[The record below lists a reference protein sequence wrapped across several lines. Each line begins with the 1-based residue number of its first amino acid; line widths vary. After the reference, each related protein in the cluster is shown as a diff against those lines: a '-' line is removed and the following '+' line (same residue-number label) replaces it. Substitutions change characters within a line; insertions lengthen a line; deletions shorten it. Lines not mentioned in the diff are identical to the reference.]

1 MIDLSPEIITVI
13 MLGGILFGVLL
24 GYHTGIV
31 VGAVGLVVGYLLL
44 GSTVFELIYQRFYS
58 IVLSYPFLAAPLF
71 IFMGAMLER
80 SGVSEALYDAL
91 YAWLGGLRG
100 GLAITTILMGTILAA
115 CVGIIGASVTML
127 ALVALPVM
135 IKKGY
140 SKSLASGSVCAG
152 GTLGI
157 LIPPSIMLVI
167 YGPMAMLSVGKLFM
181 AAMFPGLLL
190 SLLYCTYIAIRCLLQ
205 PNIAPPVPVE
215 ERNIPFIKKTL
226 KVIIAVVPTA
236 AIILSVLGTIFFGLA
251 PPTEAG
257 AIGAFAA
264 MLLAIAYRKFSFKIL
279 RETVLRTM
287 HITSMIML
295 IGVMSVAFVGVF
307 MSARCGNVVQD
318 VIMSTPGGKW
328 GVFGVI
334 MFIIFILGF
343 FIEWIG
349 IVFIII
355 PIVTPVGNAMGFDPL
370 WFGMMICV
378 NLQMAFMT
386 PPFASAIFYL
396 RGSAPKELGVTMPDI
411 IRGVVPFVSLI
422 ILALVLCTLFPQI
435 ILWLPGQMIR

>member
-1 MIDLSPEIITVI
+1 VIKLSPEIITVI
-13 MLGGILFGVLL
+13 MLGGILLGVLL
-24 GYHTGIV
+24 GYYTGIV
-31 VGAVGLVVGYLLL
+31 VGAVGIAVGYMLF
-44 GSTVFELIYQRFYS
+44 GNTVFELVYQRLYT

-80 SGVSEALYDAL
+80 SGVAETLYDAL
-91 YAWLGGLRG
+91 YVWLGGLKG

-127 ALVALPVM
+127 SLVALPAM
-135 IKKGY
+135 IKRGY
-140 SKSLASGSVCAG
+140 SKSLASGAVCAG

-167 YGPMAMLSVGKLFM
+167 YGPMATVSVGKLFM

-190 SLLYCTYIAIRCLLQ
+190 SFLYCSYVGIRCLVQ
-205 PNIAPPVPVE
+205 PTIAPPVPIE
-215 ERNIPFIKKTL
+215 ERRISFVRKTI

-236 AIILSVLGTIFFGLA
+236 IIILSVLGTIFFGLA

-257 AIGAFAA
+257 AMGAFAA
-264 MLLAIAYRKFSFKIL
+264 TLLALAYRRLNYRTL
-279 RETVLRTM
+279 RETMVQTM
-287 HITSMIML
+287 RITAMIML
-295 IGVMSVAFVGVF
+295 IGAMSVAFVGVF

-318 VIMSTPGGKW
+318 IILSTPGGKW
-328 GVFGVI
+328 GVFSVI

-355 PIVTPVGNAMGFDPL
+355 PIVTPVGNVLGFDPV

-396 RGSAPKELGVTMPDI
+396 RGSAPRELGITMADI
-411 IRGVVPFVSLI
+411 IKGVIPFVLLI
-422 ILALVLCTLFPQI
+422 MVALALCTLFPQI

>member
-1 MIDLSPEIITVI
+1 MIDLKPEIITII

-31 VGAVGLVVGYLLL
+31 VGAVGLAVGYMLW
-44 GSTVFELIYQRFYS
+44 GSTVFELIYQRFYTM
-58 IVLSYPFLAAPLF
+58 VLSYPFLAAPLF

-80 SGVSEALYDAL
+80 SGVSETLYDAL
-91 YAWLGGLRG
+91 YSWLGGLRG

-127 ALVALPVM
+127 ALVALPAMV
-135 IKKGY
+135 KRGY
-140 SKSLASGSVCAG
+140 AKSLASGSVCAG

-167 YGPMAMLSVGKLFM
+167 YGPMAVVSVGKLFM
-181 AAMFPGLLL
+181 AAIFPGLLL
-190 SLLYCTYIAIRCLLQ
+190 SFLYCSYIGIRCLIQ
-205 PNIAPPVPVE
+205 SDIAPPVPIE
-215 ERNIPFIKKTL
+215 ERRVPFIRKTI

-257 AIGAFAA
+257 AIGAMAA
-264 MLLAIAYRKFSFKIL
+264 TLLAIAYRKFTFRTLK
-279 RETVLRTM
+279 ETVLRTM

-307 MSARCGNVVQD
+307 MSARCGNVVQE
-318 VIMSTPGGKW
+318 VILSTPGGKW
-328 GVFGVI
+328 GVFSVI
-334 MFIIFILGF
+334 MLIIFILGF

-349 IVFIII
+349 IIFIII
-355 PIVTPVGNAMGFDPL
+355 PIVTPVGDALGFDSV

-396 RGSAPKELGVTMPDI
+396 RGSAPRELGITMHDI
-411 IRGVVPFVSLI
+411 IRGVSPFVILI
-422 ILALVLCTLFPQI
+422 MVALALCAIFPEV
-435 ILWLPGQMIR
+435 ILWLPGKMIR

>member
-1 MIDLSPEIITVI
+1 MIKLSPEIITVI
-13 MLGGILFGVLL
+13 MLGGILLGVLL
-24 GYHTGIV
+24 GYYTGIV
-31 VGAVGLVVGYLLL
+31 VGAVGIAVGYMLF
-44 GSTVFELIYQRFYS
+44 GNTVFELVYQRLYT

-80 SGVSEALYDAL
+80 SGVAETLYDAL
-91 YAWLGGLRG
+91 YVWLGGLKG

-127 ALVALPVM
+127 SLVALPAMV
-135 IKKGY
+135 KRGY
-140 SKSLASGSVCAG
+140 SKSLASGAVCAG

-167 YGPMAMLSVGKLFM
+167 YGPMATVSVGKLFM

-190 SLLYCTYIAIRCLLQ
+190 SFLYCSYVGIRCLVQ
-205 PNIAPPVPVE
+205 PSIAPPVPIE
-215 ERNIPFIKKTL
+215 ERRASFARKTF

-236 AIILSVLGTIFFGLA
+236 IIILSVLGTIFFGLA

-257 AIGAFAA
+257 AMGAFAA
-264 MLLAIAYRKFSFKIL
+264 TLLALVYGKLNYRNL
-279 RETVLRTM
+279 RETMVQTM
-287 HITSMIML
+287 RITAMIML
-295 IGVMSVAFVGVF
+295 IGAMSVAFVGVF

-318 VIMSTPGGKW
+318 VILSTPGGKW
-328 GVFGVI
+328 GVFSVI

-355 PIVTPVGNAMGFDPL
+355 PIVSPVGNALGFDPV

-396 RGSAPKELGVTMPDI
+396 RGSAPRELGITMADI
-411 IRGVVPFVSLI
+411 IRGVIPFVLLI
-422 ILALVLCTLFPQI
+422 MVALALCTLFPQI

>member
-1 MIDLSPEIITVI
+1 MIKLSPEIITVI
-13 MLGGILFGVLL
+13 MLGGILLGVLL
-24 GYHTGIV
+24 GYYTGIV
-31 VGAVGLVVGYLLL
+31 VGAVGIAVGYMLF
-44 GSTVFELIYQRFYS
+44 GNTVFELVYQRLYT

-80 SGVSEALYDAL
+80 SGVAETLYDAL
-91 YAWLGGLRG
+91 YVWLGGLKG

-127 ALVALPVM
+127 SLVALPAM
-135 IKKGY
+135 IKRGY
-140 SKSLASGSVCAG
+140 SKSLASGAVCAG

-167 YGPMAMLSVGKLFM
+167 YGPMATVSVGKLFM

-190 SLLYCTYIAIRCLLQ
+190 SFLYCSYVGIRCLVQ
-205 PNIAPPVPVE
+205 PTIAPPVPIE
-215 ERNIPFIKKTL
+215 ERRISFVRKTI

-236 AIILSVLGTIFFGLA
+236 IIILSVLGTIFFGLA

-257 AIGAFAA
+257 AMGAFAA
-264 MLLAIAYRKFSFKIL
+264 TLLALAYRRLNYRTL
-279 RETVLRTM
+279 RETMVQTM
-287 HITSMIML
+287 RITAMIML
-295 IGVMSVAFVGVF
+295 IGAMSVAFVGVF

-318 VIMSTPGGKW
+318 IILSTPGGKW
-328 GVFGVI
+328 GVFSVI

-355 PIVTPVGNAMGFDPL
+355 PIVTPVGNVLGFDPV

-396 RGSAPKELGVTMPDI
+396 RGSAPRELGITMADI
-411 IRGVVPFVSLI
+411 IKGVIPFVLLI
-422 ILALVLCTLFPQI
+422 MVALALCTLFPQI

>member
-1 MIDLSPEIITVI
+1 MIKLSPEIITVI
-13 MLGGILFGVLL
+13 MLGGILLGVLL
-24 GYHTGIV
+24 GYYTGIV
-31 VGAVGLVVGYLLL
+31 VGAVGIAVGYMLF
-44 GSTVFELIYQRFYS
+44 GNTVFELVYQRLYT

-80 SGVSEALYDAL
+80 SGVAETLYDAL
-91 YAWLGGLRG
+91 YVWLGGLKG

-127 ALVALPVM
+127 ALVALPAM
-135 IKKGY
+135 IRRGY
-140 SKSLASGSVCAG
+140 AKSLAAGSVCAG

-167 YGPMAMLSVGKLFM
+167 YGPMATVSVGKLFM

-190 SLLYCTYIAIRCLLQ
+190 SFLYCSYVGIRCLVQ
-205 PNIAPPVPVE
+205 PSIAPPVPVE
-215 ERNIPFIKKTL
+215 ERRASFARKTF

-236 AIILSVLGTIFFGLA
+236 IIILSVLGTIFFGLA

-257 AIGAFAA
+257 AMGAFAA
-264 MLLAIAYRKFSFKIL
+264 TLLALVYGKLNYRTL
-279 RETVLRTM
+279 RETMVQTM
-287 HITSMIML
+287 RITAMIML
-295 IGVMSVAFVGVF
+295 IGAMSVAFVGVF

-318 VIMSTPGGKW
+318 VILSTPGGKW
-328 GVFGVI
+328 GVFSVI

-355 PIVTPVGNAMGFDPL
+355 PIVSPVGNALGFDPV

-396 RGSAPKELGVTMPDI
+396 RGSAPRELGITMADI
-411 IRGVVPFVSLI
+411 IRGVIPFVLLI
-422 ILALVLCTLFPQI
+422 MVALVLCTLFPQI

>member
-1 MIDLSPEIITVI
+1 MIELSPEILTVI
-13 MLGGILFGVLL
+13 MLGGILVGVLL

-31 VGAVGLVVGYLLL
+31 VGAVGLVVGYMLL

-58 IVLSYPFLAAPLF
+58 IVLTYPFLAAPLF

-80 SGVSEALYDAL
+80 SGVSETLYEALYV
-91 YAWLGGLRG
+91 WLGGLRG
-100 GLAITTILMGTILAA
+100 GLAITTVLMGTILAA

-127 ALVALPVM
+127 SLVALPAM
-135 IKKGY
+135 IKRGY
-140 SKSLASGSVCAG
+140 SKSLACGSVCAG

-167 YGPMAMLSVGKLFM
+167 YGPMALVSVGKLFM
-181 AAMFPGLLL
+181 AAIFPGLLL
-190 SLLYCTYIAIRCLLQ
+190 SFLYCTYIAVRCLLQ
-205 PNIAPPVPVE
+205 PKVAPPVPIE
-215 ERNIPFIKKTL
+215 ERRISFLKKTI

-236 AIILSVLGTIFFGLA
+236 VIILSVLGTIFFGLA

-264 MLLAIAYRKFSFKIL
+264 TLLAIAYRKFNFKTL
-279 RETVLRTM
+279 RETTLRTL

-307 MSARCGNVVQD
+307 MSARCGNVIQD
-318 VIMSTPGGKW
+318 VILSAPGGKW
-328 GVFGVI
+328 GAFGII
-334 MFIIFILGF
+334 MFIIFMLGF

-355 PIVTPVGNAMGFDPL
+355 PIVTPVGTALGFDPV

-396 RGSAPKELGVTMPDI
+396 RGSAPKELGITMPDI
-411 IRGVVPFVSLI
+411 IKGVIPFVVLI
-422 ILALVLCTLFPQI
+422 MIALVLCTLFPQI